1 MQLQKAIK
9 KRRSIRSY
17 KNKKPDW
24 RDIIDCI
31 DSTRYSPYA
40 GGYYSLKFLILD
52 NEKDIQLI
60 AELSDQDFIKE
71 APYVVIFVSD
81 TSITKHVY
89 PERGETYSKQQAG
102 AAIQNF
108 LLSAVEKGLS
118 SCWIGHFNKEKIT
131 KEFKIKGD
139 IEAILPIGYAKEEPK
154 RKEIEPSLFNRT
166 FFHEFGNKRMERPR
180 AIHPFDPKPWG
191 GKL

>member
-9 KRRSIRSY
+9 KRRSIRSF

-31 DSTRYSPYA
+31 DSTRFSPYA
-40 GGYYSLKFLILD
+40 GGYYTLKFLIID
-52 NEKDIQLI
+52 EKKDIQTI
-60 AELSDQDFIKE
+60 AELADQDFIKE
-71 APYVVIFVSD
+71 APYIVIFVSD
-81 TSITKHVY
+81 SSVIEKTF
-89 PERGETYSKQQAG
+89 PESYKTYLKQQAG

-108 LLSAVEKGLS
+108 LLTATEKGLA
-118 SCWIGHFNKEKIT
+118 SCWIGHFNKDKIT

-139 IEAILPIGYAKEEPK
+139 IEAILPIGYTKEQPK
-154 RKEIEPSLFNRT
+154 TREIEPSLYNRT
-166 FFHEFGNKRMERPR
+166 FFHEFGNKRIEKPR

-191 GKL
+191 AKD